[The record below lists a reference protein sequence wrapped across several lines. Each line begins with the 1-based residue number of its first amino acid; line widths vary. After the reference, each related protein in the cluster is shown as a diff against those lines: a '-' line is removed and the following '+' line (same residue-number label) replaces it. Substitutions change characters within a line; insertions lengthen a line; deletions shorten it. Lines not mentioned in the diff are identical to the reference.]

1 MRRKTSRSEYIK
13 RFWSYVKIGKSD
25 ECWPYTRWCGRE
37 GYGQYYANGKRIQS
51 NRFAYETKHGEGSA
65 DGLLVLHKCDNPS
78 CCNPRHLFKGT
89 HLINMRDKERKGR
102 SRYIKGDEC
111 SWTKLTD
118 ADVKII
124 KQQINSGMKQADIAR
139 QFSVTPSLITYIK
152 NGKTRKHV
160 E

>member
-1 MRRKTSRSEYIK
+1 MMIKASRSEYIQ
-13 RFWSYVKIGKSD
+13 RFWSYVNKQGPD
-25 ECWPYTRWCGRE
+25 ECWPYTRWKGRQ

-65 DGLLVLHKCDNPS
+65 DGFLICHTCDNPP

-89 HLINMRDKERKGR
+89 HLTNMQDKERKGR

-118 ADVKII
+118 DDVRNI
-124 KQQINSGMKQADIAR
+124 KQQINAGVVQADIAR
-139 QFSVTPSLITYIK
+139 QFAVTPALITYIK
-152 NGKTRKHV
+152 IGKTRKHV
-160 E
+160 S